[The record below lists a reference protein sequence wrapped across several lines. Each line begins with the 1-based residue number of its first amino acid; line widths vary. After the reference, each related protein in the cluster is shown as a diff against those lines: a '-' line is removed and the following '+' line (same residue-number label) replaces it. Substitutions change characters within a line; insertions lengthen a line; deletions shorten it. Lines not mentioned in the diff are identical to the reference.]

1 MKGIRYSMGTIF
13 TLAIALIIGISVPAS
28 AMTAA
33 SVALYSN
40 DFDGNEVF
48 YPGVTGGLSGETGT
62 ESVQGYSAVAGFSG
76 NLLRN
81 ATTGN
86 PASYTTLTL
95 SNLPTHTSI
104 DINFLFAFIDSWDS
118 TDGSPAPDWFNVKVD
133 GVSVLQITAAN
144 ASGTNTY
151 GGAVLD
157 PLTHRGWWGNYGERA
172 FDMGPESALSM
183 AHSASSLTID
193 FFAGGTGWQGGSD
206 ESWAIENLQVTANPV
221 PLPGA
226 VLFFAPG
233 LAGLLAMRRRLRK

>member
-1 MKGIRYSMGTIF
+1 MKGIRCQMRLVFLLTF
-13 TLAIALIIGISVPAS
+13 ALIIGIAS
-28 AMTAA
+28 SATAA
-33 SVALYSN
+33 IVLYSN
-40 DFDGNEVF
+40 DFDGNETF
-48 YPGVTGGLSGETGT
+48 YTGVTGGLSGVTGT

-118 TDGSPAPDWFNVKVD
+118 TNGSPAPDWFNVKVD

-144 ASGTNTY
+144 ASGSNTY
-151 GGAVLD
+151 GGTVLD

-172 FDMGPESALSM
+172 FDMSSESALSI
-183 AHSASSLTID
+183 AHSTSTLTID
-193 FFAGGTGWQGGSD
+193 FFASGDGWQGGSD

-226 VLFFAPG
+226 LLLFAPG
-233 LAGLLAMRRRLRK
+233 LAGLLAIRRRFRK

>member
-1 MKGIRYSMGTIF
+1 MKGIRCSMGTIL

-28 AMTAA
+28 AMAA
-33 SVALYSN
+33 TSVTLYSN
-40 DFDGNEVF
+40 DFDGSEVF
-48 YPGVTGGLSGETGT
+48 YTGVTGGLSGVTGT

-118 TDGSPAPDWFNVKVD
+118 TNGSPAPDWFNVKVD
-133 GVSVLQITAAN
+133 GISVLQITAAN
-144 ASGTNTY
+144 ASGSNTY
-151 GGAVLD
+151 NGTVLD

-183 AHSASSLTID
+183 AHNASTLTID
-193 FFAGGTGWQGGSD
+193 FFASGAGWQGSSD

-233 LAGLLAMRRRLRK
+233 LAGLLAMRRKLRK

>member
-1 MKGIRYSMGTIF
+1 MKGIRCSMGTIF

-28 AMTAA
+28 AMAA
-33 SVALYSN
+33 TSVALYSN

-48 YPGVTGGLSGETGT
+48 YTGVTGGLSGVTGT

-118 TDGSPAPDWFNVKVD
+118 TNGSPAPDWFNVKVD

-144 ASGTNTY
+144 ASGSNTY
-151 GGAVLD
+151 NGTVLD

-193 FFAGGTGWQGGSD
+193 FFSSGAGWQGGSD

-233 LAGLLAMRRRLRK
+233 LAGLLAIRRRLRK